1 MLKRG
6 NSPCHVEVVGG
17 ASVMI
22 SNMSVVFYRPSS
34 PCPYPCLC
42 PYSCLGFGPGP
53 FAKLA
58 VMSFEEVVVE
68 VIVSWKM
75 GRRK

>member
-1 MLKRG
+1 MLKRA
-6 NSPCHVEVVGG
+6 NSPCHVELVGE

-22 SNMSVVFYRPSS
+22 SNMSVVFYRPSN

-42 PYSCLGFGPGP
+42 PYSCLGLDRVP
-53 FAKLA
+53 FAKLV
-58 VMSFEEVVVE
+58 VMSVEEVVEE